1 MVQDHQ
7 ISKAKACKI
16 VGFSRSAFYKSTV
29 NWAAK
34 DAPVIDALN
43 EIIAKRARWGFWKCF
58 HRLRSDGH
66 VWNHKR
72 VHRVYCE
79 MKLNLQRRTKK
90 RVVTRERQPFEA
102 SLKLNHVWA
111 LDFMRDT
118 LYDGRPFRTLNV
130 IDEGNRE
137 ALRIECGS
145 SIPAARLVRTMTQL
159 IEVYGKPY
167 AIRPKSKALF

>member
-29 NWAAK
+29 DWAAK

-66 VWNHKR
+66 VSR
-72 VHRVYCE
+72 VRH
-79 MKLNLQRRTKK
+79 Q
-90 RVVTRERQPFEA
+90 
-102 SLKLNHVWA
+102 
-111 LDFMRDT
+111 
-118 LYDGRPFRTLNV
+118 
-130 IDEGNRE
+130 
-137 ALRIECGS
+137 
-145 SIPAARLVRTMTQL
+145 MTQ
-159 IEVYGKPY
+159 VVDSYRSPY
-167 AIRPKSKALF
+167 FFTTTKGSVARF